1 MHTLSVVHCK
11 SVKFCILLNEIL
23 PFSFISWLAIH
34 YLATTEQRKRES
46 LRISRSSEEIAAL
59 LVRNQN
65 FSLHFLNWSCLYI
78 QGSEFCYIE
87 RQRHSD
93 FQLFLTIRS
102 ILSFK

>member
-65 FSLHFLNWSCLYI
+65 NFSLYFLNWSSLYI
-78 QGSEFCYIE
+78 QGSEFSYI
-87 RQRHSD
+87 RAPKA
-93 FQLFLTIRS
+93 FWLTTFLDH
-102 ILSFK
+102 